1 MAGRR
6 IIRVPHAVR
15 SRTFKTWLGTDAA
28 AHAFATVA
36 ASSAVILSSASI
48 LEDITIL
55 RTRGILSVMSDQFAA
70 TEFQIGAAGIAVVT
84 TAAFTAGIASLPTP
98 VTESSWDGWLWYQSF
113 CQRVVFGTAVG
124 IEPQFVTSYDID
136 SKAMRKVGPDE
147 TIVCIAENA
156 SASHGI
162 SVVCPIRQLMKVS

>member
-6 IIRVPHAVR
+6 IIRSHLAVR
-15 SRTFKTWLGTDAA
+15 PRTFKTWAGSDAT

-36 ASSAVILSSASI
+36 ASSAVILSSLSI
-48 LEDITIL
+48 LVDITIL
-55 RTRGILSVMSDQFAA
+55 RTRGVLAVGSDQVAA
-70 TEFQIGAAGIAVVT
+70 TEFQIGAAGICVVT

-98 VTESSWDGWLWYQSF
+98 VTENSWDGWLWYQSF
-113 CQRVVFGTAVG
+113 AQRVVFGTAVG
-124 IEPQFVTSYDID
+124 LEPQYVTSYQID

-156 SASHGI
+156 SASAGL
-162 SVVCPIRQLMKVS
+162 SVTCPIRQLMKVT